1 MTTPDDFRVFAM
13 DCLHWADAAPDA
25 SQEQIL
31 LDIAKLFMRR
41 SLEMDEL
48 VVLSDE
54 ESPLVDDLRVK
65 LD

>member
-1 MTTPDDFRVFAM
+1 M
-13 DCLHWADAAPDA
+13 DCLNWADAAADA

-41 SLEMDEL
+41 SLEMDDL
-48 VVLSDE
+48 VMLSNG